1 MTEYVDGSFRCSI
14 CAKEFSTKD
23 DADRHYQDVH
33 SNQDIE
39 IGE

>member
-1 MTEYVDGSFRCSI
+1 MSEYVDGSFRCSI
-14 CAKEFSTKD
+14 CGKEFPTKN

-33 SNQDIE
+33 DNQDIE